1 MQCCTCTALQQLKQL
16 KVGCLCSF
24 KTQTV
29 TGGGGGGKTVVVV
42 EEVKDKTGEILKLEG
57 TD

>member
-16 KVGCLCSF
+16 KVGCSCSF

-29 TGGGGGGKTVVVV
+29 TGGGGGKTVVVV

>member
-16 KVGCLCSF
+16 KVGCSCSF

-29 TGGGGGGKTVVVV
+29 TGGGGGKTVVVV
-42 EEVKDKTGEILKLEG
+42 EEVKDKTGELKLEG